1 MVVRFEGLEVKPVS
15 HLTTCAPMPID
26 RVYVKAFRT
35 LMGKEQFQVFGQM
48 GDAAHAEPVSEAF
61 QTFGEAWAEK
71 VIFDGKINA
80 ARIAAGGKKNGNRE
94 NEGENAGG
102 R

>member
-1 MVVRFEGLEVKPVS
+1 
-15 HLTTCAPMPID
+15 
-26 RVYVKAFRT
+26 
-35 LMGKEQFQVFGQM
+35 M

-61 QTFGEAWAEK
+61 QTFGEAWAAK
-71 VIFDGKINA
+71 VIFDGEISA
-80 ARIAAGGKKNGNRE
+80 ARIAAGGKKNENRE